1 MTRAP
6 QRTTLVI
13 SVIVGLTLLVITG
26 LTFLV
31 QPMAEDLDLPNVTV
45 ELALVAPS
53 IAALLVVFIAGRAGD
68 WFGERKTI
76 IAAGMVFTLG
86 AGILATA
93 TIDPAVIIGLAMCG
107 AGSAVIQVVALSL
120 LKRTTLEGKARVQ
133 AFTTFGMVFPAAF
146 LVFPIATS
154 FLLGFVNWRWVPAIW
169 SFGGVVVVVMAVL
182 LLNRDRMRTGSGEWA
197 SSILAGIALATGGRM
212 LNEIGREEGNPV
224 IIAMTA
230 TCCTVATIACVL
242 VVKRSKNPGLSVR
255 PLTGVMVRP
264 LLFGI
269 AVIALIQILT
279 YISIGL
285 AYFYDMSP
293 FEASIA
299 IAPAQIGAV
308 IGAKVVAS
316 RAIKVWGVPRSGR
329 GLLLMTG
336 LVMLLLVF
344 VRPDTAVWYLVL
356 VATVFSLTGMA
367 ALTVMNLDIM
377 DRAPE
382 GTAGIVS
389 SFRTAATSLGGALS
403 MVVLGV
409 AVLSSVS
416 IASGSG
422 SVDEAQLEDLA
433 AGFRFEGV
441 VGFFIAVIGWA
452 VLYVSSRRDRTTI
465 RVGVSV

>member
-1 MTRAP
+1 
-6 QRTTLVI
+6 
-13 SVIVGLTLLVITG
+13 
-26 LTFLV
+26 
-31 QPMAEDLDLPNVTV
+31 
-45 ELALVAPS
+45 
-53 IAALLVVFIAGRAGD
+53 
-68 WFGERKTI
+68 
-76 IAAGMVFTLG
+76 
-86 AGILATA
+86 
-93 TIDPAVIIGLAMCG
+93 
-107 AGSAVIQVVALSL
+107 
-120 LKRTTLEGKARVQ
+120 
-133 AFTTFGMVFPAAF
+133 
-146 LVFPIATS
+146 
-154 FLLGFVNWRWVPAIW
+154 
-169 SFGGVVVVVMAVL
+169 
-182 LLNRDRMRTGSGEWA
+182 MRTGSGEWA

-316 RAIKVWGVPRSGR
+316 RAIHAWGIPRSGR

-389 SFRTAATSLGGALS
+389 SFRTAASSLGGALS
-403 MVVLGV
+403 VVVLGV

-452 VLYVSSRRDRTTI
+452 VLYVSSRRDRTTT